1 MDYLSNPV
9 TLLEHYKV
17 HILVFLLTFLAAV
30 VVAHPAFLLTDEWVT
45 ANQLAQ
51 LNEGHQIILN
61 EGKYGSFENGTPFAY
76 FTAKQNYLAYSLAL
90 PIFSLPAEWLVYFWG
105 DNFIFFIVYLGTF
118 LLIALA
124 LTLNAFFP
132 AFTFIG
138 KWRWTNGM
146 IAITFIGFF
155 INLFYYVPFPLA
167 GKGSYPE
174 IMAVVLT
181 NIVMFAV
188 LAVMVYEILQQI
200 FQNPSYAFFGTI
212 VCVSCSSYLLWTNF
226 CKDHVLVAFLFT
238 AVILMMITFLTTEN
252 FWFFAGGFLLSGLLV
267 WARPELGL
275 CIFITLC
282 APAAYFF
289 VRTKNNTKKP
299 ITRTRLLLLPLFTII
314 GAIPFFINNYLMT
327 KNPFTPSFVLWT
339 NILPSES
346 TMSGSSAIPQSASD
360 TMGSLLHLGQL
371 TTNIRFS
378 TFPADVYGIFF
389 HPQTGAI
396 GILPLIPV
404 FLAAVLV
411 LPVILLW
418 EKIRFSSQ
426 EKLIIGTLLLLC
438 FGVFC
443 AYVRGIYGM
452 NNSIGIFPDIRYLS
466 PIYLPLTI
474 IGLMIVR
481 KIPAIS
487 GNPCQLVTWMF
498 TFWIILIPSTLFLIM
513 YHYPFPSGW
522 KEVFPLLDTYA
533 TVLIFLAAL
542 IFMLLC
548 YHSVVFQKKGTLLK
562 ISFALMCSLPLIWQ
576 IDASLVALLFSSGLG
591 GYSFW
596 LPVLL
601 KICGLLM

>member
-17 HILVFLLTFLAAV
+17 HILVFLLTFLAAL

-76 FTAKQNYLAYSLAL
+76 FMAKQNYLAYSLAL

-105 DNFIFFIVYLGTF
+105 DNFIFFIVYLGIF

-132 AFTFIG
+132 AFTFVG

-146 IAITFIGFF
+146 IAITFAGFV
-155 INLFYYVPFPLA
+155 INLFYYIPFPLT

-174 IMAVVLT
+174 IMAIVLT
-181 NIVMFAV
+181 NIVMFAI
-188 LAVMVYEILQQI
+188 LAVMAYEILLQI

-212 VCVSCSSYLLWTNF
+212 VCISCSSYLLWTNF

-252 FWFFAGGFLLSGLLV
+252 FRFFAGGFLLSGLLV

-275 CIFITLC
+275 CIFVALC
-282 APAAYFF
+282 GIAAYFF
-289 VRTKNNTKKP
+289 ASTKNNNQMSANR
-299 ITRTRLLLLPLFTII
+299 IRLLLLPLFMII
-314 GAIPFFINNYLMT
+314 GAIPFFINNFLMT
-327 KNPFTPSFVLWT
+327 KNPITPSFVLWT
-339 NILPSES
+339 NILPSEKN
-346 TMSGSSAIPQSASD
+346 MIGSSVIPQNTPD
-360 TMGSLLHLGQL
+360 TVGSLLHLGQL
-371 TTNIRFS
+371 TTNIQIS
-378 TFPADVYGIFF
+378 TLPVDIYGIVF
-389 HPQTGAI
+389 HPQTGAM

-404 FLAAVLV
+404 FLVAVLV
-411 LPVILLW
+411 LPVILLR
-418 EKIRFSSQ
+418 EKNLFSSN
-426 EKLIIGTLLLLC
+426 EKLIIGTLLLLSL
-438 FGVFC
+438 GVFC

-452 NNSIGIFPDIRYLS
+452 NISIGIFPDIRYLS

-474 IGLMIVR
+474 IGLMIVK

-487 GNPCQLVTWMF
+487 DNPCQHVVRMSV
-498 TFWIILIPSTLFLIM
+498 FWIVLIPATLFLII
-513 YHYPFPSGW
+513 YYYPVPSGW

-548 YHSVVFQKKGTLLK
+548 YHPVIFQKKGTLLK
-562 ISFALMCSLPLIWQ
+562 ILFALMCSLPLIWQ

-601 KICGLLM
+601 KIFGMFL